1 MEITKSILKDITYQF
16 NGAAIEVHKTLG
28 PGLLESVY
36 HQCLTHE
43 LKLRNINFMSEIP
56 ISVKYKDIELM
67 TNLRCDLL
75 IENCL
80 AIELKAVEATLPIH
94 EAQLLTYM
102 KLIKA
107 PKGILMN
114 FNVSNLFH
122 EGQKTLVNEYFTSLK
137 ES

>member
-1 MEITKSILKDITYQF
+1 MKITKTTLKELTYLF

-28 PGLLESVY
+28 PGLLESIY
-36 HQCLTHE
+36 HQCLKHE
-43 LKLRNINFMSEIP
+43 LKLRNINFISEMSV
-56 ISVKYKDIELM
+56 SLKYKEMELA
-67 TNLRCDLL
+67 TDLRCDLL

-80 AIELKAVEATLPIH
+80 VIELKAVEATLPIH

-122 EGQKTLVNEYFTSLK
+122 EGQKTFVNEYFTNLR
-137 ES
+137 EY